1 MYYNSK
7 ILNEDFLK
15 IDSLDNFSETNLL
28 NFSTKTLRTP
38 KELLE
43 EKNQENFEIYKKVN
57 LRKRNS
63 LIVKTT
69 VNDKSKNQITTLN
82 LSNLEY
88 SKKNCSSLN
97 NSNSTNRSNN
107 SKLFQILK
115 GEKNMKQEVKYGK
128 INNSTIL
135 ENNQYMAMKKKSI
148 KSKDFN
154 HEFLDLIPFFN
165 TMIGE
170 NFKSFEENNLLD
182 CLNSQDKNML
192 IKGLIYCVLDLDK
205 KVKLISPLENR
216 CNFKNNYQ

>member
-1 MYYNSK
+1 
-7 ILNEDFLK
+7 
-15 IDSLDNFSETNLL
+15 
-28 NFSTKTLRTP
+28 
-38 KELLE
+38 
-43 EKNQENFEIYKKVN
+43 
-57 LRKRNS
+57 
-63 LIVKTT
+63 
-69 VNDKSKNQITTLN
+69 
-82 LSNLEY
+82 
-88 SKKNCSSLN
+88 
-97 NSNSTNRSNN
+97 
-107 SKLFQILK
+107 
-115 GEKNMKQEVKYGK
+115 MKQEVKYGK